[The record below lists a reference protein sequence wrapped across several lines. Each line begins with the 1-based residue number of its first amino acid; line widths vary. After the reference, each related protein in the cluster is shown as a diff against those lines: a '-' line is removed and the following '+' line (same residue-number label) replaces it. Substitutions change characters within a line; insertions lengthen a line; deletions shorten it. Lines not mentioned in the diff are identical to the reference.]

1 MEQTFFL
8 FSHFHMTE
16 VTKCHLNQKKSW
28 AGGGLNWTPGPI
40 LASSRWQTNQV
51 DKAEEEGS
59 CDGSGSRQR
68 QEEKRAEKTDK

>member
-16 VTKCHLNQKKSW
+16 VNRCHQSKKRGVR
-28 AGGGLNWTPGPI
+28 GGQNWTSGPI
-40 LASSRWQTNQV
+40 LASSPWQTNQV